1 MKLDCYGAQYGGQA
15 AVIGQK
21 IETFGCDY
29 RVAYKHKF
37 VVQMQSLKAAFDQS
51 MLIQIYE
58 IGVKFFFF
66 FASKIFRKIRF
77 VQSVWMGF
85 GEFVKQFQLIFSI
98 NAHDVWRPCQ
108 FKLFK
113 MITRL
118 TPLNQGGVQ

>member
-21 IETFGCDY
+21 IETSGGNFGRSNGVIAAHRLPY
-29 RVAYKHKF
+29 VGLNQAVSFQVKHVSYVALF
-37 VVQMQSLKAAFDQS
+37 RSSIEVLSERLN
-51 MLIQIYE
+51 
-58 IGVKFFFF
+58 IGRLWEC
-66 FASKIFRKIRF
+66 ARNIF
-77 VQSVWMGF
+77 
-85 GEFVKQFQLIFSI
+85 KQFALIF
-98 NAHDVWRPCQ
+98 ALKFLHVWRPCQ

>member
-1 MKLDCYGAQYGGQA
+1 MKLDSDCAQYGREA

-21 IETFGCDY
+21 VEAFGGDY
-29 RVAYKHKF
+29 WVGDKHYL
-37 VVQMQSLKAAFDQS
+37 VVHAQMRQSAFYQAV
-51 MLIQIYE
+51 LFKINQVCKKI
-58 IGVKFFFF
+58 F
-66 FASKIFRKIRF
+66 FATSGHFICKFGAF
-77 VQSVWMGF
+77 NSVWMGF
-85 GEFVKQFQLIFSI
+85 GELVKQFQLIFSI